1 LRKELEARENGADTV
16 AELVMGIAMSHG
28 PMVVSEVPTWLKIAE
43 MDQYSTLLVDTSGTP
58 VTFDELRKASGE
70 RYAEYATE
78 ERFRTQ
84 RELVTSSIERLRNE
98 VKQAEIDLIVVIGDD
113 QWELFGDDYVP
124 ALAVYTGEM
133 LEFTTAGK
141 RGRYG
146 ARVGGL
152 DDVHAGYGMDARNR
166 WPGHQAFALHA
177 ISGLIE
183 RGFDPATINEPSAPS
198 GLGHAFGVVECQLM
212 QTPGALPLVPIV
224 VNTYWPPN
232 QMPPARCWDLGTALR
247 EVIDSFPEDL
257 KVAMVASGGLS
268 HFVTDEKLDMQTLEP
283 LRAGNPRGLLDLP
296 VHLLNSGNS
305 EIRNWISLA
314 ACCEDL
320 SFAWDEYTP
329 VYRTA
334 SGTGCG
340 MAFARWGDVPQAA

>member
-1 LRKELEARENGADTV
+1 MTELRLRKELASLGAGERSDTV

-58 VTFDELRKASGE
+58 VTFEELRKASGE
-70 RYAEYATE
+70 RYAEFATE

-84 RELVTSSIERLRNE
+84 RELVTSSIERLRDE

-124 ALAVYTGEM
+124 ALAVYTGET

-257 KVAMVASGGLS
+257 QGRGGGLRRP
-268 HFVTDEKLDMQTLEP
+268 QP
-283 LRAGNPRGLLDLP
+283 LRHRREARHADARAAARRQPEGPARPARPSPQLGQLRDPQLDLARGLLRGPL
-296 VHLLNSGNS
+296 VRLG
-305 EIRNWISLA
+305 
-314 ACCEDL
+314 
-320 SFAWDEYTP
+320 
-329 VYRTA
+329 
-334 SGTGCG
+334 
-340 MAFARWGDVPQAA
+340 

>member
-1 LRKELEARENGADTV
+1 
-16 AELVMGIAMSHG
+16 MGIAMSHG

-58 VTFDELRKASGE
+58 VTFEELQKASGE
-70 RYAEYATE
+70 RYAEFATE

-84 RELVTSSIERLRNE
+84 RELVTSSIQRLRDE
-98 VKQAEIDLIVVIGDD
+98 VKQAEIDLVVVIGDD

-183 RGFDPATINEPSAPS
+183 RGFDPATINEPTAPS

-212 QTPGALPLVPIV
+212 QMPGALPLVPIV

-232 QMPPARCWDLGTALR
+232 QMPPTRCWDLGTALR

-257 KVAMVASGGLS
+257 KVAMVASGVSATSSPTRSSTCRRSSRCAPATRGACS
-268 HFVTDEKLDMQTLEP
+268 TCRSISSTPATRRSAIGSRSRPAARTCRSPGMSTRPCTGQ
-283 LRAGNPRGLLDLP
+283 RADRVRDGVRSLGRRP
-296 VHLLNSGNS
+296 SGRVS
-305 EIRNWISLA
+305 
-314 ACCEDL
+314 
-320 SFAWDEYTP
+320 
-329 VYRTA
+329 
-334 SGTGCG
+334 TGQ
-340 MAFARWGDVPQAA
+340 R